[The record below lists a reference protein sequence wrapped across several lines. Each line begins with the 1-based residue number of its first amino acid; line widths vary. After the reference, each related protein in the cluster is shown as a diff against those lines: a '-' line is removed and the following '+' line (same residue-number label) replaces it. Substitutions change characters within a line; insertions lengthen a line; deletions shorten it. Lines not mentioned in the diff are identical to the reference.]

1 MRRALLGDVEIVTLA
16 ERPDL
21 EDAIWSLSGVWPR
34 FMHEDPIADLFYGNL
49 DRWSEHSLVALIDGT
64 VAARGFTAGFSMDV
78 PGRETLPDDGW
89 DGVVRWSHF
98 DRLAGRTVNRVSA
111 LEVVTAIDLQG
122 TGLASRMVEEMI
134 RNVDRLGFRELV
146 APVRPSHKHLE
157 PRTPMSDYVARLRPD
172 GLPQDPWMRIHARL
186 GAETLSVCPTS
197 MTIRG
202 TIAEWAGW
210 TGTVFDRSGDVDVAG
225 ALVPVRVD
233 LEQDHA
239 VYVEPN
245 VWMRHR
251 W

>member
-1 MRRALLGDVEIVTLA
+1 MEIVILA

-21 EDAIWSLSGVWPR
+21 AEANWNLSSVWPR
-34 FMHEDPIADLFYGNL
+34 FMLEDPIADLYYGNL
-49 DRWSEHSLVALIDGT
+49 DRWTQHSLVAVIDDR
-64 VAARGFTAGFSMDV
+64 VVARGFSAAFSMDV
-78 PGRETLPDDGW
+78 PGREALPDDGW

-98 DRLAGRTVNRVSA
+98 DQLAGRTPTHVSA
-111 LEVVTAIDLQG
+111 LEIVIAPDLQG
-122 TGLASRMVEEMI
+122 TGISTRMVEAMI

-157 PRTPMSDYVARLRPD
+157 PHTAMQHYVARLRSD
-172 GLPQDPWMRIHARL
+172 GLPADPWMRVHARL

-202 TIAEWAGW
+202 TIEEWADW
-210 TGTVFDRSGDVDVAG
+210 TGMRFERSGETDVAG
-225 ALVPVRVD
+225 ALVPVHID
-233 LEQDHA
+233 MEQDHA